1 MRLPALGQQHHIAFM
16 RLAITLLLVLIASA
30 NITNSV
36 LLRWGF
42 KDRQPLDRYATS
54 FSLVGMMD
62 GTAPRPFVFRAQ
74 TAMVLKQLVLALP
87 PEKVERLHRSIT
99 RYDSLRN
106 AYFPGIPDEHWTPI
120 TSLTYHLM
128 YLLVTLSVMGALW
141 LIHRIGLQQG
151 LSWSRSLGLT
161 TTFSFVYPL
170 TFQQGAFYYDF
181 FELLAAVALVHGW
194 WAGRF
199 WQVGLAVALGSINK
213 ETFFLLVAALWW
225 LTPTQAHQH
234 RRWTWLMPMLLASL
248 YARSVITET
257 GTTGATVEQ
266 HLWAN
271 LTFWIN
277 PLSWLSFDN
286 IAAKGVLTPSIQNP
300 LLLIPLMTLLIAG
313 WKNSPAPVRSH
324 TTAIMAILLP
334 LFLAFGYK
342 DEFRALALAFPALIM
357 LGTHATQEFASLID
371 APKTLSGPPCTQTHT
386 PID

>member
-1 MRLPALGQQHHIAFM
+1 MRM
-16 RLAITLLLVLIASA
+16 AITLLVVLIASA

-42 KDRQPLDRYATS
+42 KDRQPIERYTNS

-74 TAMVLKQLVLALP
+74 IAMALKQLAMALP
-87 PEKVERLHRSIT
+87 QEKVERLHRSIT
-99 RYDSLRN
+99 RYDSLRS
-106 AYFPGIPDEHWTPI
+106 AYFPGIPDKHWTPI

-141 LIHRIGLQQG
+141 LIHCIGLQQG
-151 LSWSRSLGLT
+151 LSWSRALGLT
-161 TTFSFVYPL
+161 VAFSFVYPL

-181 FELLAAVALVHGW
+181 FELLAAMALVHGW

-213 ETFFLLVAALWW
+213 ETFFFLIAALWW
-225 LTPTQAHQH
+225 LAPTQPHRH
-234 RRWTWLMPMLLASL
+234 RRWTWLAPMLLVSL

-257 GTTGATVEQ
+257 GTVGPTVEQ
-266 HLWAN
+266 HLSAN
-271 LTFWIN
+271 LGFWIN

-286 IAAKGVLTPSIQNP
+286 ITAKGVLTPSIQNP
-300 LLLIPLMTLLIAG
+300 LMLTPLMTLLITG
-313 WKNSPAPVRSH
+313 WKNSPGPVRSH
-324 TTAIMAILLP
+324 AAAIMAILLP

-342 DEFRALALAFPALIM
+342 DEFRALALAFPALVM
-357 LGTHATQEFASLID
+357 LGAHATQKFACLID
-371 APKTLSGPPCTQTHT
+371 DPNPHSGPSSTQVHT
-386 PID
+386 SID